1 MSPSCDVPL
10 DRSFGGQARNCF
22 GSCGASVRED
32 LGDPGVP
39 IFFFFSGGRCPP
51 FPSALQG
58 LNQLQLAS
66 SDTELPCAKTPP
78 QALHGCDTQNPHQAL
93 DGCDRHANAPMFEGK
108 HAGMT
113 LTTPSGGA
121 ELKAG
126 NRFVSCVRAVG
137 MSSELGGWTS
147 VVRDFPFSLFRPGRF
162 PLFPPPTPISYPA
175 SAGFLRYRALLWQ
188 ERMNGNPP
196 SQGFDGRDRDDSAPT
211 LGRGIMLV

>member
-1 MSPSCDVPL
+1 MSPSCDVPV

-39 IFFFFSGGRCPP
+39 IFFFLSGGRCPP

-93 DGCDRHANAPMFEGK
+93 DGCDRHASAPMFEGK

-121 ELKAG
+121 ELK
-126 NRFVSCVRAVG
+126 REIVSCRACVRWVC
-137 MSSELGGWTS
+137 L
-147 VVRDFPFSLFRPGRF
+147 VRKG
-162 PLFPPPTPISYPA
+162 
-175 SAGFLRYRALLWQ
+175 
-188 ERMNGNPP
+188 
-196 SQGFDGRDRDDSAPT
+196 
-211 LGRGIMLV
+211 

>member
-1 MSPSCDVPL
+1 MFRFVWCL
-10 DRSFGGQARNCF
+10 CAGRSGRS
-22 GSCGASVRED
+22 GSSHF
-32 LGDPGVP
+32 L
-39 IFFFFSGGRCPP
+39 FFSGGRCPP

-58 LNQLQLAS
+58 LNQSQLAS

-93 DGCDRHANAPMFEGK
+93 DGCDRHASAPMFEGK

-113 LTTPSGGA
+113 LRTPSGGA
-121 ELKAG
+121 ELK
-126 NRFVSCVRAVG
+126 REIVSCRACVRAVG

-175 SAGFLRYRALLWQ
+175 SAGFLRYRVLLWQ

-211 LGRGIMLV
+211 LGRGTMLV